1 MAGYVVRRL
10 LLVIPVVWGALTI
23 LFILFFIVPG
33 DPVELMAGGGRAVP
47 ESTRAAIE
55 KEFGLDEPILSQYVQ
70 FWQRTLTGDLGE
82 SYASRRPVSD
92 ILGETLPNSVR
103 LAVWAIAFEALI
115 GISAGVLSAVKR
127 YSFIDGLTT
136 VLTAIAS
143 SIPVFVLGFLFQQMF
158 GVFPNENGWPQWAR
172 LPVQG
177 TPQEWNFFF
186 FPAGDEWKKLVL
198 PTIVLASVGTAL
210 VARMTRTTMLE
221 VTRADYMRTARA
233 KGLKEREVV
242 LGHGL
247 RNALIP
253 VVTLI
258 GLDLANLIG
267 AAILT
272 ETVFNWRGMGR
283 QIANSIFRR
292 DAPVV
297 LGLTLVLVVAYVVIN
312 LLVDLSY
319 GFFDPRVRVGKE
331 ESR

>member
-1 MAGYVVRRL
+1 MTGYVIRRL

-33 DPVELMAGGGRAVP
+33 DPVELMAGASGRAVP
-47 ESTRAAIE
+47 EATRTAIE
-55 KEFGLDEPILSQYVQ
+55 EEFGLNDPIIVQYVD
-70 FWQRTLTGDLGE
+70 FWKRTLTGDLGT

-92 ILGETLPNSVR
+92 ILGETFPNSLR
-103 LAVWAIAFEALI
+103 LAIWAIFIETTI
-115 GISAGVLSAVKR
+115 GISAGVLSAIRR
-127 YSFIDGLTT
+127 YSFADGLTT
-136 VLTAIAS
+136 VLTALAA
-143 SIPVFVLGFLFQQMF
+143 SIPVFVLGFIAQQAF
-158 GVFPNENGWPQWAR
+158 GVFPNQQGWPEWAR

-177 TPQEWNFFF
+177 TPEDWHFFL
-186 FPAGDEWKKLVL
+186 FPSDWRYLLL
-198 PTIVLASVGTAL
+198 PMLVLASVGTAL

-221 VTRADYMRTARA
+221 VSRADYMRTARA
-233 KGLKEREVV
+233 KGLSERNVV
-242 LGHGL
+242 MRHGL

-267 AAILT
+267 AAIIT

-283 QIANSIFRR
+283 QIATSIFRR

-297 LGLTLVLVVAYVVIN
+297 LGLTLVLVVAYVLIN

-319 GFFDPRVRVGKE
+319 GFFDPRVRIGKE
-331 ESR
+331 KS

>member
-1 MAGYVVRRL
+1 MTGYVIRRL

-47 ESTRAAIE
+47 EATRNAIE
-55 KEFGLDEPILSQYVQ
+55 EQLGLDKPVITQYVE

-92 ILGETLPNSVR
+92 ILGETFPNSLR
-103 LAVWAIAFEALI
+103 LAIWAIIIETLI
-115 GISAGVLSAVKR
+115 GISAGILSAVKR
-127 YSFIDGLTT
+127 YSFVDGLTT
-136 VLTAIAS
+136 VLTALAS
-143 SIPVFVLGFLFQQMF
+143 SIPVFVLGFLLQQSF
-158 GVFPNENGWPQWAR
+158 GVFPNEQGWPQWAR

-177 TPQEWNFFF
+177 TPENWNFFI
-186 FPAGDEWKKLVL
+186 FPASDEWKYLVL
-198 PTIVLASVGTAL
+198 PAIVLASVGTAL

-221 VTRADYMRTARA
+221 VSRADYMRTARA
-233 KGLKEREVV
+233 KGLTERKVV
-242 LGHGL
+242 LRHGL

-267 AAILT
+267 AAIIT

-283 QIANSIFRR
+283 QIAQSIFRR

-297 LGLTLVLVVAYVVIN
+297 LGLTLVLVIAYVLIN

-319 GFFDPRVRVGKE
+319 GFFDPRVRIGKE
-331 ESR
+331 KS

>member
-1 MAGYVVRRL
+1 MTGYVIRRL

-33 DPVELMAGGGRAVP
+33 DPVELMAGASGRAVP
-47 ESTRAAIE
+47 EATRTAIE
-55 KEFGLDEPILSQYVQ
+55 EEFGLNDPIIVQYVD
-70 FWQRTLTGDLGE
+70 FWKRTLSGDLGT

-92 ILGETLPNSVR
+92 ILGETFPNSLR
-103 LAVWAIAFEALI
+103 LAIWAIIIETVV

-127 YSFIDGLTT
+127 YSLADGTTT
-136 VLTAIAS
+136 VMTALAA
-143 SIPVFVLGFLFQQMF
+143 SIPVFVLGFIAQQMF
-158 GVFPNENGWPQWAR
+158 GVFPNQHDWPEWAR

-177 TPQEWNFFF
+177 TPEHWNFFL
-186 FPAGDEWKKLVL
+186 FPSSSEWRYLVL
-198 PTIVLASVGTAL
+198 PMLVLASVGTAL

-233 KGLKEREVV
+233 KGLSERNVV
-242 LGHGL
+242 FHHGL
-247 RNALIP
+247 RNAMIP

-267 AAILT
+267 AAIIT
-272 ETVFNWRGMGR
+272 ETVFNWHGMGR
-283 QIANSIFRR
+283 QIATSIFRR

-297 LGLTLVLVVAYVVIN
+297 LGLTLVLVIAYVLIN

-319 GFFDPRVRVGKE
+319 GFFDPRVRIGKE
-331 ESR
+331 KS